1 MEKCDTSSI
10 KDVVGTFA
18 EENRQE
24 GLRVFVAGGSR
35 SGNDCV
41 YVDEAY
47 NLGKEISKMDFKLD
61 FGLSSSGIM
70 GAVARGVLDG
80 WNKKKC
86 AATPIQGI
94 TTKEY
99 YSLYET
105 DEILSQIEDV
115 ILAQTL
121 EERKLKLLN
130 ADFVVFAPGGVG
142 TLDELAY
149 DCVAMQDGFL
159 QIKPFILYNV
169 NGFFHHLVEYLKS
182 ISAEGFADPVPFI
195 IVDNSNELSIVFRLL
210 KLRFKKGSTTTEVY
224 ARTRQLIYELPYFI
238 KRKVDNTVFVE
249 HIIAEME
256 EISLHGTAEQR
267 QELANE
273 IERAY
278 LEKEIERMYDRLAK
292 TGRDTSIVSDKLTK
306 LKSRRKETSEIC
318 KVSHNAE

>member
-1 MEKCDTSSI
+1 MDKCETETI
-10 KDVVGTFA
+10 EQVVDSFV
-18 EENRQE
+18 EENKQE

-35 SGNDCV
+35 SGHDEI

-47 NLGKEISKMDFKLD
+47 NLGKQISKMDFKLD

-70 GAVARGVLDG
+70 GSVARGVLDG

-86 AATPIQGI
+86 KGSPIQGI

-115 ILAQTL
+115 IVAQTL

-159 QIKPFILYNV
+159 TIKPFILYNV
-169 NGFFHHLVEYLKS
+169 DGFFHHLVEYLKS
-182 ISAEGFADPVPFI
+182 LAAKGFADPVPFI
-195 IVDNSNELSIVFRLL
+195 IVDDSNELSIVFRLL
-210 KLRFKKGSTTTEVY
+210 KLRYKKGNTIAEAY
-224 ARTRQLIYELPYFI
+224 AATRQLIYELPYFI
-238 KRKVDNTVFVE
+238 KKKVDNTVFVE
-249 HIIAEME
+249 DIIAEME
-256 EISLHGTAEQR
+256 NTSLHGTAEERQR
-267 QELANE
+267 MADEVEQ
-273 IERAY
+273 AY

-292 TGRDTSIVSDKLTK
+292 TGRDTSVVSDKLSN
-306 LKSRRKETSEIC
+306 LKKRIKSKG
-318 KVSHNAE
+318 K